1 MVSDYTPPPVTQA
14 TLKGAPYVTV
24 SPVGLAQGLPR
35 NNNANFGP
43 DTPGTTTSGIQEA
56 INFVYASAVT
66 VPVAGGPSLR
76 AVTVPV
82 AGGPSL
88 RAVTVPATGGPS
100 LLMQTIVLLTG
111 SFQINAP
118 ITIPAPSSGST
129 YGPNIHVKGAGIQ
142 NSILNFNF
150 NTSYGITIST
160 DNQYGMFV
168 FEGFSP
174 NSGVGYTPGGWLQAN
189 FYGTSNAAK
198 ANMIIRD
205 VNVYPATWSSFSMV
219 ATGLIQLVLE
229 NYWDTTN
236 GTGQNGP
243 YLGNT
248 MTLWQ
253 GGSCYAQAIL
263 DNNYVFKA
271 IAISSLNI
279 EINTGNGTYI
289 FDSCV
294 DVRIATSMGIASPI
308 RFIELSNCII
318 TNFVGASTNTIWAD
332 QAGTI
337 TTLRIRNLT
346 FGGSASG
353 SLLNPFVTVAD
364 YKLDGA
370 LVNTTPYTY
379 TMPNIP
385 GFSANLPAN
394 PPVSGTTYQNTE
406 PYEVDIYIPITYNPT
421 ASSPAQA
428 TGYIS
433 PVTPITGSPVESN
446 NIPAGLTSEAGLIRT
461 MKLTVPPGWYW
472 AVQVS
477 NATIGTAVPVGK

>member
-1 MVSDYTPPPVTQA
+1 MASDYTPPPVTQA

-56 INFVYASAVT
+56 INFVYANAVS
-66 VPVAGGPSLR
+66 VPVA
-76 AVTVPV
+76 
-82 AGGPSL
+82 
-88 RAVTVPATGGPS
+88 GGPS

-129 YGPNIHVKGAGIQ
+129 YGPNIHVKGSGIQ

-205 VNVYPATWSSFSMV
+205 VNVYPATWANFSMV
-219 ATGLIQLVLE
+219 ITGLIQLVLD
-229 NYWDTTN
+229 NYWDTSQNSSTL
-236 GTGQNGP
+236 NGP

-248 MTLWQ
+248 TTRWT
-253 GGSCYAQAIL
+253 GGACYSGANL
-263 DNNYVFKA
+263 DNNY
-271 IAISSLNI
+271 SLI
-279 EINTGNGTYI
+279 VEDVESFYCQIVTGNGSYI
-289 FDSCV
+289 FRRVIDLFIST
-294 DVRIATSMGIASPI
+294 AMGSASPI
-308 RFIELSNCII
+308 RYVEIDSPII
-318 TNFVGASTNTIWAD
+318 VKTYGGSNTIWAG

-337 TTLRIRNLT
+337 TTLKLKNIT
-346 FGGSASG
+346 YSG
-353 SLLNPFVTVAD
+353 ATNGT
-364 YKLDGA
+364 
-370 LVNTTPYTY
+370 LVNSLISVFHLITDGVYNQTSTGILTLPSALGFNTT
-379 TMPNIP
+379 IP
-385 GFSANLPAN
+385 TN
-394 PPVSGTTYQNTE
+394 PPVSGTTYQNTL
-406 PYEVDIYIPITYNPT
+406 PVEVDIYIPITYNPT

-433 PVTPITGSPVESN
+433 PVTPITGSAVESN
-446 NIPAGLTSEAGLIRT
+446 NIPAGLASEAGLIRT

-472 AVQVS
+472 AVAVS

>member
-24 SPVGLAQGLPR
+24 SPVGLAQGFPR

-56 INFVYASAVT
+56 INFVYANAVT
-66 VPVAGGPSLR
+66 VPVA
-76 AVTVPV
+76 
-82 AGGPSL
+82 
-88 RAVTVPATGGPS
+88 GGPS

-174 NSGVGYTPGGWLQAN
+174 NSGVGYTPGGWLQAS

-205 VNVYPATWSSFSMV
+205 VNVYPATWASFSMV
-219 ATGLIQLVLE
+219 ATGLIELVLE

-271 IAISSLNI
+271 IAVSSLNI

-318 TNFVGASTNTIWAD
+318 TNFVGASTNTIWAG

-337 TTLRIRNLT
+337 TTLKLKNIT
-346 FGGSASG
+346 YSG
-353 SLLNPFVTVAD
+353 ATNGT
-364 YKLDGA
+364 
-370 LVNTTPYTY
+370 LVNSLISVFHLITDGVYNQTSTGILTLPSALGFNAT
-379 TMPNIP
+379 IP
-385 GFSANLPAN
+385 TN
-394 PPVSGTTYQNTE
+394 PPVSGTTYQNTL
-406 PYEVDIYIPITYNPT
+406 PVEVDIYIPITYNPT

-472 AVQVS
+472 AVAVS

>member
-1 MVSDYTPPPVTQA
+1 MAALGGASLVTYSQFANAWKYVLGKPSIVVSSNGA
-14 TLKGAPYVTV
+14 TMSGQESNLGAD
-24 SPVGLAQGLPR
+24 
-35 NNNANFGP
+35 FGP
-43 DTPGTTTSGIQEA
+43 DTPGTTTCGIQEA
-56 INFVYASAVT
+56 VDAVYKSAT
-66 VPVAGGPSLR
+66 LFSG
-76 AVTVPV
+76 
-82 AGGPSL
+82 
-88 RAVTVPATGGPS
+88 TGGPS
-100 LLMQTIVLLTG
+100 VLMQGIMLSTG
-111 SFQINAP
+111 VFNVDSP
-118 ITIPAPSSGST
+118 ITIPAPSPT
-129 YGPNIHVKGAGIQ
+129 LNQYGPNLQIWGNGLQ
-142 NSILNFNF
+142 NSIVIANFSGATNYLF
-150 NTSYGITIST
+150 NISA
-160 DNQYGMFV
+160 DNNYGMFV
-168 FEGFSP
+168 LQDFSV
-174 NSGVGYTPGGWLQAN
+174 NSGVGKTPGGWLNAN
-189 FYGTSNAAK
+189 FYYTANAAH
-198 ANMIIRD
+198 ANMVIRN

-219 ATGLIQLVLE
+219 ATGLIELVLE

-271 IAISSLNI
+271 IAVSSLNI

-318 TNFVGASTNTIWAD
+318 TNFVGASTNTIWAG

-353 SLLNPFVTVAD
+353 SLLNPFITVAD

-370 LVNTTPYTY
+370 LVNTTAYTY

-385 GFSANLPAN
+385 GFSVTTPAVPASGSAAKNTN
-394 PPVSGTTYQNTE
+394 PFKVRLTVLTASGATATITDPSGT
-406 PYEVDIYIPITYNPT
+406 VGSSFPIT
-421 ASSPAQA
+421 
-428 TGYIS
+428 
-433 PVTPITGSPVESN
+433 
-446 NIPAGLTSEAGLIRT
+446 AGQFIELD
-461 MKLTVPPGWYW
+461 
-472 AVQVS
+472 S
-477 NATIGTAVPVGK
+477 NAQITPTYTTLTWQPYGC